1 MGILASTAL
10 VGYLATGGGAS
21 IDRFL
26 HLGVHLEAG
35 HRLGD
40 TLLFARGQVSSG
52 MSGDSTEARHGTFRQ
67 ARAGLEAR
75 DCLDDGWL
83 CGFTGLDFG
92 YGRERLM
99 VPYAATGDDGV
110 TSVTGVAAVPR
121 LGFDGGSTV
130 RVRVSLELPIH
141 DAGVVGG
148 GASLGFGYSF

>member
-1 MGILASTAL
+1 MSIFASAAL

-21 IDRFL
+21 LDRFL
-26 HLGVHLEAG
+26 HLGVHLEG
-35 HRLGD
+35 GRRLGD

-52 MSGDSTEARHGTFRQ
+52 MSGDSAESRHGTFRQ

-83 CGFTGLDFG
+83 CGFTGLDLG
-92 YGRERLM
+92 YARERLM
-99 VPYAATGDDGV
+99 VPYADDASGGI
-110 TSVTGVAAVPR
+110 TNVTGLAAVPR
-121 LGFDGGSTV
+121 LGFDGGTNV